1 MGNGQGSP
9 TAVRGGRELRDLGE
23 GTPGGEHRIVRVF
36 MVVGVLVAVLYML
49 LFAAVPQ
56 AAAFGSA
63 RASAAV
69 CGALACLFAG
79 VALRPR
85 AFSLARTMQLAVVAC
100 GVGAGAVA
108 VLSGQGLSLIALAFL
123 PLLLCA
129 AATLISPR
137 VTVAL
142 ALLHSA
148 FLLLLASA
156 ELHGLVGP
164 VREPAEVLSLLAG
177 HAGLL
182 LAGSTI
188 GLLMR
193 RSIDATLARVKR
205 REERFA
211 GLLAVAADW
220 YWETDAH
227 LRFTHLSEQ
236 ASGGSGLALDQRL
249 GKAPWEI
256 EDFGLDADGMDSH
269 RADLESRIPFNDLLL
284 RRRSPEGSLRWL
296 TVSGRPRFDT
306 RGVFVGY
313 WGVGRDITAEHEAEL
328 ARQDTEARY
337 RELFNRSPSALVLHR
352 DVRVLDANVAAL
364 ALFGAWT
371 PEELIGRPLLD
382 FYEEGDGSREL
393 AARRAARLATLP
405 VGEATPP
412 QQFGLRTTAGRR
424 LTVQVTSV
432 NIEAEGGPAI
442 LSIYRDETERL
453 RAELARERS
462 EALLSHVVAT
472 SPDLITL
479 TDITTGRYVM
489 VNDAFVALSGWTREE
504 AIGRTSLELGVW
516 GRAETRDRFVGL
528 VREQGEVRNMAVE
541 FCDRMGREFSLLV
554 SAARFGMEGRE
565 YLVLNGRDVTRS
577 ERERLEREAI
587 LSNASIGIAL
597 TRDRCFQLVNPKFAQ
612 MFGWPADELVG
623 QPGAVTSVDEAEYE
637 ELGGLI
643 GPRLARGEAVEFE
656 RTMKRRD
663 GSTFLCRLLARP
675 IDPNDPAQGATIWIA
690 EDVTDRRAVQ
700 EALARARD
708 EAEAASRAK
717 SAFLANTSHE
727 IRTPLNGLVGLA
739 RLARQ
744 PGLDEARRSQY
755 LTQIDESARA
765 LSGVISDILDLSKIE
780 AGKLRLEQAEFD
792 LHALLESI
800 EHGYAALAEA
810 RALSL
815 SMHVGSGV
823 PRRVRGDAL
832 RVRQILSNYLSNAL
846 KFTETGAV
854 RVHVRTAAGASVRF
868 EVEDTGP
875 GIAPLVQARL
885 FMPFTQADDSTTRR
899 YGGTGLGLSIC
910 RELAHLMGGEVGLD
924 SEPGRGSRFW
934 AELPLP
940 AGDEGGPESAFAT
953 PDLQAGPLVGLSL
966 LIVEDNPVNMMIA
979 VALLEQWGVEVTEAG
994 NGAEAVALVTESADA
1009 DRPFDLVLMDVQM
1022 PVQGGNDATRELRRR
1037 FPADTLPIIA
1047 LTAAALTS
1055 ERDDALA
1062 AGMNDFLTKPI
1073 DAQRLH
1079 DTLLRWGGTPA
1090 QRRLRRSTASPTAAA
1105 VPPTPPATA
1114 S

>member
-1 MGNGQGSP
+1 MS
-9 TAVRGGRELRDLGE
+9 TSLGAPPVGHE
-23 GTPGGEHRIVRVF
+23 ISKGEQRMARVLL
-36 MVVGVLVAVLYML
+36 VVGLLLSALYML
-49 LFAAVPQ
+49 LFAALPEL
-56 AAAFGSA
+56 AASGSA
-63 RASAAV
+63 QATVAA
-69 CGALACLFAG
+69 CGALACLFALA
-79 VALRPR
+79 ALRWR
-85 AFSLARTMQLAVVAC
+85 SFSLLRAMRLALFGA
-100 GVGAGAVA
+100 GVGSVAVA
-108 VLSGQGLSLIALAFL
+108 VLSGHGLGLLPLGML

-129 AATLISPR
+129 AATLLSLR
-137 VTVAL
+137 ATLLVAL
-142 ALLHSA
+142 AQA
-148 FLLLLASA
+148 AALLLLAA
-156 ELHGLVGP
+156 LELRGLLGP
-164 VREPAEVLSLLAG
+164 ARPALDVLTLLLG
-177 HAGLL
+177 QGGLL
-182 LAGSTI
+182 LAGLST

-193 RSIDATLARVKR
+193 RSIEATHARVKR
-205 REERFA
+205 REERFV

-220 YWETDAH
+220 YWETDAQ

-236 ASGGSGLALDQRL
+236 GQGGSGLAIEQRL
-249 GKAPWEI
+249 GKTPWEI
-256 EDFGLDADGMDSH
+256 GDFGLDADAMDSH
-269 RADLESRIPFNDLLL
+269 RADLESRIPFHDLLI
-284 RRRSPEGSLRWL
+284 RRQMPDGATRWL
-296 TVSGRPRFDT
+296 SVSGQPRFDA

-313 WGVGRDITAEHEAEL
+313 WGVGRDITTQHEAEL
-328 ARQDTEARY
+328 VRQATEARY
-337 RELFNRSPSALVLHR
+337 RELFTRSPSPLVLHR
-352 DVRVLDANVAAL
+352 GGRVLDANVAAL

-371 PEELIGRPLLD
+371 PQELIGQPLLE
-382 FYEEGDGSREL
+382 FYEEGDGSRDL
-393 AARRAARLATLP
+393 AARRSAWLDTLP

-412 QQFGLRTTAGRR
+412 QQFGLRTTGGRR

-462 EALLSHVVAT
+462 EALLSHVIAT

-479 TDITTGRYVM
+479 TDIATGRYVM

-504 AIGRTSLELGVW
+504 AIGRTSIELGVW
-516 GRAETRDRFVGL
+516 GQAEARDRFVGL
-528 VREQGEVRNMAVE
+528 VREHGEVRNMAIE
-541 FCDRMGREFSLLV
+541 FRGRDGREFSLLV

-565 YLVLNGRDVTRS
+565 YLVLNGRDVTRN

-587 LSNASIGIAL
+587 LANASIGIAL
-597 TRDRCFQLVNPKFAQ
+597 TRERQFQLVNPKFAH
-612 MFGWPADELVG
+612 MFGWSVDELVG
-623 QPGAVTSVDEAEYE
+623 QPGAVTSVDEAAYE

-656 RTMKRRD
+656 RMMRRRD

-675 IDPNDPAQGATIWIA
+675 IDPNDPARGATIWIA
-690 EDVTDRRAVQ
+690 EDVTERRAVQ
-700 EALARARD
+700 QALARARD

-727 IRTPLNGLVGLA
+727 IRTPLNGLVGQP

-744 PGLDEARRSQY
+744 PGLDEARRRQY
-755 LTQIDESARA
+755 LAQIDESARA
-765 LSGVISDILDLSKIE
+765 LSGVISDILDLSKVE
-780 AGKLRLEQAEFD
+780 AGKLELEQAEFD

-810 RALSL
+810 RALGL
-815 SMHVGSGV
+815 SMHVGGGV

-832 RVRQILSNYLSNAL
+832 RVRQILSNYPSNAL
-846 KFTETGAV
+846 KVTETGAV
-854 RVHVRTAAGASVRF
+854 RVHVRGAGGDRIRF

-875 GIAPLVQARL
+875 GIAPAVQARL

-910 RELAHLMGGEVGLD
+910 RELAHLMGGDVGLD
-924 SEPGRGSRFW
+924 SEPGSGSRFW

-940 AGDEGGPESAFAT
+940 AGDEDAPESAFAAL
-953 PDLQAGPLVGLSL
+953 DRQASPLVGLSL

-979 VALLEQWGVEVTEAG
+979 VALLQQWGVEVTEAG
-994 NGAEAVALVTESADA
+994 NGAEAVALVAESADA
-1009 DRPFDLVLMDVQM
+1009 GRPFDLVLMDVQM
-1022 PVQGGNDATRELRRR
+1022 PVLGGNDATRELRRR
-1037 FPADTLPIIA
+1037 FPADALPIIA

-1079 DTLLRWGGTPA
+1079 DTLLRWGGTPV
-1090 QRRLRRSTASPTAAA
+1090 QRRLRRSAAGSAASLPTAAA
-1105 VPPTPPATA
+1105 PPSPPATA

>member
-1 MGNGQGSP
+1 MSTGLGAP
-9 TAVRGGRELRDLGE
+9 PVGREISKGE
-23 GTPGGEHRIVRVF
+23 RRMARVLL
-36 MVVGVLVAVLYML
+36 VVGLLLSALYML
-49 LFAAVPQ
+49 LFAALPELAARGSPQ
-56 AAAFGSA
+56 ATVAA
-63 RASAAV
+63 
-69 CGALACLFAG
+69 CGALSCLFGLA
-79 VALRPR
+79 ALRWR
-85 AFSLARTMQLAVVAC
+85 SFSLLRAMQLALFGA
-100 GVGAGAVA
+100 GVGAVAVA
-108 VLSGQGLSLIALAFL
+108 VLSGRGLSLLALGML

-129 AATLISPR
+129 AATVLSLRATLLIALAQAAALLLLAALELRGLLGPAR
-137 VTVAL
+137 PALEAL
-142 ALLHSA
+142 ALLLGQGA
-148 FLLLLASA
+148 
-156 ELHGLVGP
+156 
-164 VREPAEVLSLLAG
+164 
-177 HAGLL
+177 LL
-182 LAGSTI
+182 LAGMST

-193 RSIDATLARVKR
+193 RSIDATHARVKR
-205 REERFA
+205 REERFV

-220 YWETDAH
+220 YWEMDAQ

-236 ASGGSGLALDQRL
+236 GRGGSGLAIEERL
-249 GKAPWEI
+249 GKTPWEI
-256 EDFGLDADGMDSH
+256 ADFGLDAEVMDSH
-269 RADLESRIPFNDLLL
+269 RADLESRIPFHDLLV
-284 RRRSPEGSLRWL
+284 RRQVAGGGTRWL
-296 TVSGRPRFDT
+296 SVSGQPRFDT

-313 WGVGRDITAEHEAEL
+313 WGVGRDITIQHEAEL
-328 ARQDTEARY
+328 VRQATEARY
-337 RELFNRSPSALVLHR
+337 RELFTRSPSPLVLHR
-352 DVRVLDANVAAL
+352 GGRVLDANVAAL

-371 PEELIGRPLLD
+371 PQELIGQPLLE
-382 FYEEGDGSREL
+382 FYEEGDGSRDL
-393 AARRAARLATLP
+393 AARRSAWLAALP

-412 QQFGLRTTAGRR
+412 QQFGLRTTGGRR

-462 EALLSHVVAT
+462 EALLSHVIAT

-479 TDITTGRYVM
+479 TDIATGRYVM
-489 VNDAFVALSGWTREE
+489 VNDAFAALSGWTREE

-516 GRAETRDRFVGL
+516 GKAETRDRFVAL
-528 VREQGEVRNMAVE
+528 VREQGEVRNMAIE
-541 FCDRMGREFSLLV
+541 FRGRDGRDFSLLV

-587 LSNASIGIAL
+587 LENASIGIAL
-597 TRDRCFQLVNPKFAQ
+597 TRDRRFQLVNPKFAQ
-612 MFGWPADELVG
+612 MFGWAVDELVG
-623 QPGAVTSVDEAEYE
+623 QPGAVTSVDEAAYE

-656 RTMKRRD
+656 RTMRRRD

-675 IDPNDPAQGATIWIA
+675 IDPNDPAKGATIWIA
-690 EDVTDRRAVQ
+690 EDVTERRAVQ
-700 EALARARD
+700 QALARARD

-744 PGLDEARRSQY
+744 PGLDEARRVQY
-755 LTQIDESARA
+755 LAQIDESARA
-765 LSGVISDILDLSKIE
+765 LSGVISDILDLSKVE
-780 AGKLRLEQAEFD
+780 AGKLELEQAEFD

-810 RALSL
+810 RALGL

-846 KFTETGAV
+846 KFTEAGSV
-854 RVHVRTAAGASVRF
+854 RVHVRGAGGDRIRF

-875 GIAPLVQARL
+875 GIAPTVQARL

-940 AGDEGGPESAFAT
+940 AGDEDAPESAFAAL
-953 PDLQAGPLVGLSL
+953 DLQASPLVGLSL

-979 VALLEQWGVEVTEAG
+979 VALLQQWGVEVTEAG
-994 NGAEAVALVTESADA
+994 NGAEAVALVAEQADA
-1009 DRPFDLVLMDVQM
+1009 GRPFDLVLMDVQM
-1022 PVQGGNDATRELRRR
+1022 PVLGGNDATRELRRR
-1037 FPADTLPIIA
+1037 FPADALPIIA

-1079 DTLLRWGGTPA
+1079 DTLLHWR
-1090 QRRLRRSTASPTAAA
+1090 QRIRPTLA
-1105 VPPTPPATA
+1105 
-1114 S
+1114 